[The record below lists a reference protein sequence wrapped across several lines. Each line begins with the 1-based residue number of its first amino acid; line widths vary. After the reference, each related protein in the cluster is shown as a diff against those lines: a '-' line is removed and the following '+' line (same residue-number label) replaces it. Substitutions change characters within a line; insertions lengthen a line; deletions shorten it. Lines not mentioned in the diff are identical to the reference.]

1 MRESRQPLKNW
12 IPAFAGMTNSV
23 VFDLKKIKPIG
34 KRYYALD
41 RGLPFE
47 QDFLKQDA
55 IAMNLQRAC
64 ELSIDIANHL
74 IKIRKLGLPQ
84 DSRDSFELLRRA
96 GMIDEPMARAL
107 QAMVGFRNILVHE
120 YRKLDMNI
128 MVKVIESHARD
139 LLDFA
144 NVALAA
150 ST

>member
-1 MRESRQPLKNW
+1 MNE
-12 IPAFAGMTNSV
+12 V
-23 VFDLKKIKPIG
+23 VLNKKISIE
-34 KRYYALD
+34 RCIEQLNTYYALD

>member
-1 MRESRQPLKNW
+1 MSD
-12 IPAFAGMTNSV
+12 V
-23 VFDLKKIKPIG
+23 VLNRKVSIERCIEQINT
-34 KRYYALD
+34 YYALD
-41 RGLPFE
+41 RGLAFE

-64 ELSIDIANHL
+64 ELSIDIANFL
-74 IKIRKLGLPQ
+74 IKNRKLGLPQ

-96 GMIDEPMARAL
+96 GIIHEPMARAL

-120 YRKLDMNI
+120 YRKLDLSI
-128 MVKVIESHARD
+128 MVKVIENHTRD

-150 ST
+150 SD

>member
-1 MRESRQPLKNW
+1 MNE
-12 IPAFAGMTNSV
+12 V
-23 VFDLKKIKPIG
+23 VLNKKVSIERCLEQISK
-34 KRYYALD
+34 YYALD

-84 DSRDSFELLRRA
+84 DSRDSFELLQRA
-96 GMIDEPMARAL
+96 GLIDERMMHNL

-120 YRKLDMNI
+120 YRKLDLNI
-128 MVKVIESHARD
+128 MMKIIESHMRD

-144 NVALAA
+144 NVALEV
-150 ST
+150 SS